1 MPVGWRILAG
11 PGLPVY
17 VSNKAMK
24 SYFESRIDEVKRAPR
39 VIRITIGVA
48 LVLGGLVG
56 FLPVL
61 GFWMIPL
68 GLIVLAVDFRWARHA
83 LVNLKLRYRAWRR
96 RYYPRRNNGGRRAA
110 DNTVR
115 QADGRGE

>member
-1 MPVGWRILAG
+1 
-11 PGLPVY
+11 
-17 VSNKAMK
+17 MK